1 MESVL
6 EKLKN
11 AQDDVEV
18 CQCLED
24 LAKYISSQKVISILL
39 IKLRWPI
46 LIWFFYFKNEFDET
60 NVDFTVGWRIDSTVI
75 PPQGDNE
82 NSL

>member
-1 MESVL
+1 MEKGRDIVNDLGSTNSIQNTMESVL

-39 IKLRWPI
+39 IKLR
-46 LIWFFYFKNEFDET
+46 
-60 NVDFTVGWRIDSTVI
+60 
-75 PPQGDNE
+75 
-82 NSL
+82 

>member
-1 MESVL
+1 MVDSKHENNCTTSGKPIEKGRDIVNDLGSANNIQNNMESVL

-24 LAKYISSQKVISILL
+24 LATYISSQKVISILL
-39 IKLRWPI
+39 IKLR
-46 LIWFFYFKNEFDET
+46 
-60 NVDFTVGWRIDSTVI
+60 
-75 PPQGDNE
+75 
-82 NSL
+82 

>member
-1 MESVL
+1 MSYTTSHQPIEKDRGIVDDLGSANNIQNNMEIIL

-11 AQDDVEV
+11 AQDDIEV

-39 IKLRWPI
+39 IKLR
-46 LIWFFYFKNEFDET
+46 
-60 NVDFTVGWRIDSTVI
+60 
-75 PPQGDNE
+75 
-82 NSL
+82 